1 MQETLNSQLAKLPLI
16 VSYGLGVDSTAV
28 LVGLHQRGIRPD
40 LILFSDTGSEKEE
53 TYDYLVT
60 INAWLRNVGFPT
72 VTVVRNQPKRFKWN
86 RYSTLEGNCI
96 SNRTLPSLAFGRKSC
111 SLKWKGA
118 VMDKFVDAI
127 YGPDRAVY
135 RAIGYDCSPADNK
148 RFAHA
153 QGKTQG
159 RKGDVF
165 IYPLQQW
172 GWHRFECA
180 RQIQAAGLPV
190 PPKSSCY
197 FCPAMKKHEVS
208 ELPTD
213 KLRRIVIMEAN
224 ASPFLRKV
232 KGLWRGRRMTDFIR
246 AESLLPAA
254 EIDALWA
261 KWSAPERL
269 IKCVEIAS
277 EDVLAAELDTAVAA

>member
-1 MQETLNSQLAKLPLI
+1 MEHVTPLA

-28 LVGLHQRGIRPD
+28 LVGLWQRGIRPD
-40 LILFSDTGSEKEE
+40 AILFSDTGSEKEE

-60 INAWLRNVGFPT
+60 INAWLRSVGFPE
-72 VTVVRNQPKRFKWN
+72 VTIVRYVPRRFKWN

-96 SNRTLPSLAFGRKSC
+96 SNRTLPSLAFGRKGC

-118 VMDKFVDAI
+118 ALDKMVDQLF
-127 YGPDRAVY
+127 GKGTTVR

-153 QGKTQG
+153 QESQQG

-165 IYPLQQW
+165 VYPLQEW
-172 GWHRFECA
+172 GWNRIECMK
-180 RQIQAAGLPV
+180 QIAAVGLPV
-190 PPKSSCY
+190 PPKSSCF
-197 FCPAMKKHEVS
+197 FCPAMKAHEVE
-208 ELPTD
+208 ELPVD

-224 ASPFLRKV
+224 ASINLQTV
-232 KGLWRGRRMTDFIR
+232 VGLWRSKRMTDFIR
-246 AESLLPAA
+246 AKNLLPAE

-261 KWSAPERL
+261 KWSSPTRL
-269 IKCVEIAS
+269 ITIKEVAS
-277 EDVLAAELDTAVAA
+277 EDVLLNEAA